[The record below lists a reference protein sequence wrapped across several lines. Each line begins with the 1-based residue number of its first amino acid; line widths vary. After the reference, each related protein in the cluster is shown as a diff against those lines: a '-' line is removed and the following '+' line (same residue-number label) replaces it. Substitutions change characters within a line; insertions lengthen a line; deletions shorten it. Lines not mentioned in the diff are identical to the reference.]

1 MDVRVQKV
9 MTLIQNDCSKDS
21 SLDEIAGQLNL
32 SSSRLR
38 HLFKEETGTT
48 IVQYRKKI
56 RLVRTKHLLE
66 TTFLN
71 VKEIMLKVGC
81 KDDSNFVRDF
91 KRQYGLSP
99 KRYRES
105 YLSQMSKKKV

>member
-1 MDVRVQKV
+1 MDARVRKV
-9 MTLIQNDCSKDS
+9 MTLIQKERSRDS
-21 SLDEIAGQLNL
+21 SLDEIASQLNL

-48 IVQYRKKI
+48 IVQYRKTI
-56 RLVRTKHLLE
+56 RLLQAKRLLE
-66 TTFLN
+66 TTFLS

-81 KDDSNFVRDF
+81 RDESNFVRDF
-91 KRQYGLSP
+91 KRKYGLSP

-105 YLSQMSKKKV
+105 YLRGMSRKKV

>member
-1 MDVRVQKV
+1 MDARVQKV
-9 MTLIQNDCSKDS
+9 ISLIQKDCRRDS
-21 SLDEIAGQLNL
+21 SLDEIASHLNL

-48 IVQYRKKI
+48 IVQYRKTF
-56 RLVRTKHLLE
+56 RLLQAKLLLE

-81 KDDSNFVRDF
+81 KHESNFVRNF
-91 KRQYGLSP
+91 KRQHGLSP

-105 YLSQMSKKKV
+105 YLRRMSRKKV